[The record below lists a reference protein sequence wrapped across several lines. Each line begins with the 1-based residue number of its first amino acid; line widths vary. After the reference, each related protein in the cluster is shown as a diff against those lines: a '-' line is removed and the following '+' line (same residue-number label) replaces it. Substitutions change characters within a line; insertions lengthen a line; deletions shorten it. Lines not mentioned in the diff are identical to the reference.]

1 MSTPRAGRAVSVTTK
16 VQFDGFADLP
26 TQRDA
31 VGEYCVESEE
41 FTCLGI
47 EWRLRISPCDTRTDG
62 LIMVSAFLRNSSKKN
77 IHIDYSFSVKGYA
90 SGEVYTSLFKPANVV
105 NDDSEIWGEDI
116 GMRSNIIQT
125 LVDGAL
131 VIEVCMKLADKT
143 QKTHSPFIPE
153 NPSCKIIQGM
163 FMDETYSDI
172 FFELGGQQFNSKE
185 RKKTK
190 TSTVIFP
197 AHQFILTK
205 CSSTLAKLCE
215 SAGDKT
221 APIPIPDVSPD
232 VFRHLLYHLYGGKV
246 ADDDMKTHA
255 KEIVDAADRWE
266 VVDLKLEAEACLV
279 QTTAF
284 GVENLLDLL
293 LFAESKN
300 CALLKE
306 AAMDFILE
314 TKDEV
319 LEKVSFDDAPGAL
332 VRDVLAALRRGEKR
346 RGTVGDNGTDL
357 SAMSISKLRWKA
369 HRNGLNVD
377 GSREMLIAALER
389 GNEDVVDR

>member
-1 MSTPRAGRAVSVTTK
+1 
-16 VQFDGFADLP
+16 
-26 TQRDA
+26 
-31 VGEYCVESEE
+31 
-41 FTCLGI
+41 
-47 EWRLRISPCDTRTDG
+47 
-62 LIMVSAFLRNSSKKN
+62 MVSAFLRNSSKKT

-90 SGEVYTSLFKPANVV
+90 SGEVYTSLFKPANDA

-131 VIEVCMKLADKT
+131 VIEVCMKELADKT

-172 FFELGGQQFNSKE
+172 FFELGVQQFNSKE

-190 TSTVIFP
+190 TSTVTFP

-205 CSSTLAKLCE
+205 CSSTFAKLCE
-215 SAGDKT
+215 SAGDKI
-221 APIPIPDVSPD
+221 APIRIPDVSPD
-232 VFRHLLYHLYGGKV
+232 VFRHLLYHIRGKV

-284 GVENLLDLL
+284 GTENLLDLL
-293 LFAESKN
+293 LFADSKN

-314 TKDEV
+314 NKDEV
-319 LEKVSFDDAPGAL
+319 LEKVSFDDAPGGL
-332 VRDVLAALRRGEKR
+332 VRDVLAALKRLEKR
-346 RGTVGDNGTDL
+346 HGTGGDNGTDL
-357 SAMSISKLRWKA
+357 SAMSISELRWKA

-389 GNEDVVDR
+389 GNEDVVDG